1 VTGNPQ
7 ASARRDSH
15 AHRPAPPREANDQVV
30 TSLITAVW
38 AIALVVT
45 LILLAVG
52 VLPAGQRWWVWTCGT
67 GVAMG
72 VFGLWYVPV
81 LQRNRARAAA
91 RHPAETAATG
101 GQASTGG
108 QPSTEGQA
116 DPAGQAS
123 GPASGYTS
131 RDNGSKTVSST
142 ETPGS
147 STRS

>member
-1 VTGNPQ
+1 MQ
-7 ASARRDSH
+7 RERH
-15 AHRPAPPREANDQVV
+15 AHQPAPPREANDLVV
-30 TSLITAVW
+30 TGVITAAW
-38 AIALVVT
+38 AIALLVM
-45 LILLAVG
+45 LILLATG
-52 VLPAGQRWWVWTCGT
+52 VLPADQRWWAWTCGT

-91 RHPAETAATG
+91 RHAAETAATTA
-101 GQASTGG
+101 QASTGS
-108 QPSTEGQA
+108 QASTEGQA
-116 DPAGQAS
+116 DTAGQAS

-131 RDNGSKTVSST
+131 RDNGSKSVSST

>member
-1 VTGNPQ
+1 MQREDPG
-7 ASARRDSH
+7 
-15 AHRPAPPREANDQVV
+15 HRPAPPREANDLVV
-30 TSLITAVW
+30 TSVITAGW
-38 AIALVVT
+38 AIALLVM
-45 LILLAVG
+45 LILLAVPG
-52 VLPAGQRWWVWTCGT
+52 VVPPGQRWWAWTCCT

-72 VFGLWYVPV
+72 LFGLWYVPL

-91 RHPAETAATG
+91 RHAAEAARHG
-101 GQASTGG
+101 GQAADAAGRANTADAAGRAGS
-108 QPSTEGQA
+108 EGQS
-116 DPAGQAS
+116 S

>member
-1 VTGNPQ
+1 M
-7 ASARRDSH
+7 
-15 AHRPAPPREANDQVV
+15 
-30 TSLITAVW
+30 
-38 AIALVVT
+38 
-45 LILLAVG
+45 LILLAVPG
-52 VLPAGQRWWVWTCGT
+52 VVLPGDQRWWAWTCGT

-72 VFGLWYVPV
+72 LFGLWYVPV

-91 RHPAETAATG
+91 RHAAEAAGRPCRPLAGHGRPA
-101 GQASTGG
+101 
-108 QPSTEGQA
+108 
-116 DPAGQAS
+116 PAGQAS

>member
-1 VTGNPQ
+1 
-7 ASARRDSH
+7 
-15 AHRPAPPREANDQVV
+15 V
-30 TSLITAVW
+30 TSVITAGW
-38 AIALVVT
+38 AIALVVM

-52 VLPAGQRWWVWTCGT
+52 VLPADQRWWVWTCGT

-81 LQRNRARAAA
+81 LQRNRARDAA
-91 RHPAETAATG
+91 RHAAEAAATTR
-101 GQASTGG
+101 GQASAA
-108 QPSTEGQA
+108 GQA
-116 DPAGQAS
+116 DTEGQAS
-123 GPASGYTS
+123 GPAPGYTS

>member
-7 ASARRDSH
+7 ASAQRESH
-15 AHRPAPPREANDQVV
+15 AHRPAPPREANDLVV
-30 TSLITAVW
+30 TSVITAAW
-38 AIALVVT
+38 AIALVVM
-45 LILLAVG
+45 LIVLAVG
-52 VLPAGQRWWVWTCGT
+52 VLPADQRWWAWTCGT
-67 GVAMG
+67 GAAMG

-81 LQRNRARAAA
+81 LQRNRVRAAA
-91 RHPAETAATG
+91 RHAAETAAAR

-108 QPSTEGQA
+108 PASTEGQA
-116 DPAGQAS
+116 DIAGQAD
-123 GPASGYTS
+123 PASGYTS

>member
-1 VTGNPQ
+1 MQ
-7 ASARRDSH
+7 RDGH
-15 AHRPAPPREANDQVV
+15 GHQPAPPREANDLVV
-30 TSLITAVW
+30 TSVITAGW
-38 AIALVVT
+38 AIALMVM
-45 LILLAVG
+45 LILLATG
-52 VLPAGQRWWVWTCGT
+52 VLPAGQRWWVWTCVT

-72 VFGLWYVPV
+72 LFGLWYVPV

-91 RHPAETAATG
+91 RHAAEAARQAGEMADTVAAPAGRAGATG
-101 GQASTGG
+101 RAE
-108 QPSTEGQA
+108 PE
-116 DPAGQAS
+116 GQAS